1 MKLVIL
7 TPEQEYFNGEITSI
21 NVPGAAGAFEI
32 LKGHAPIV
40 SALKSGTVK
49 VAKAE
54 GGNENIMITG
64 GFIEVLNN
72 EVSVLAS
79 SIVTK

>member
-7 TPEQEYFNGEITSI
+7 TPEKEYFNGEIEAI
-21 NVPGAAGAFEI
+21 KVPGVAGGFEI

-40 SALKSGTVK
+40 SALTNGTIK
-49 VAKAE
+49 VTKAE
-54 GGNENIMITG
+54 GNKTNFMITG

-79 SIVTK
+79 GVITE